1 MTNRRRLVR
10 LAFSTSCLTAILWPA
25 ANAWA
30 QSPSEALA
38 TAYQS
43 NPRLMAERAR
53 VRSVDEG
60 VPQALSGWRPTVVF
74 NGSTGLQSF
83 TNETAAG
90 STSDTINPTNV
101 ALTIDQ
107 PLYRGGQTVAS
118 TEAAEARVL
127 AARSQLGDV
136 EQGVMLDAAIAYMNV
151 VRDQSVVELNINNE
165 QVLGRRLEATR
176 DRFQVGEVT
185 RTDVAQAEA
194 RLSDASALRVAAQGD
209 LETSRAN
216 FEQIVGFPPEKLEFP
231 DPSFIP
237 PLPDSGEL
245 ANAVALAENP
255 ALLANQYLE
264 QAALHDID
272 VAVAD
277 LLPDL
282 SLQGQLTKA
291 YEPNSFFDESDSAQ
305 ILANLRI
312 PLYQSGAEY
321 SRVRE
326 LREVAV
332 QRRREVDQ
340 TRREVIENSTSA
352 WESLVSTRAAIE
364 ALDSSV
370 RANEIALEGVQQEA
384 AVGAR
389 TTLDVLDAEQEAFD
403 ARVNLVRA
411 RRDEVVAS
419 LTLLAAIGRLSAEY
433 LRLPVDIYDPAQ
445 HYQNVREKWIG
456 FGSE

>member
-1 MTNRRRLVR
+1 MTHSRRIAR
-10 LAFSTSCLTAILWPA
+10 LAFGTGCLTAILWPMA
-25 ANAWA
+25 GAWA

-53 VRSVDEG
+53 VRAVDEG
-60 VPQALSGWRPTVVF
+60 VPQALSGWRPTVVM
-74 NGSTGLQSF
+74 NGSTGFQTF
-83 TNETAAG
+83 TNETAVG
-90 STSDTINPTNV
+90 STSDTINPTNLSL
-101 ALTIDQ
+101 AIEQ

-118 TEAAEARVL
+118 TEAAESRVL
-127 AARSQLGDV
+127 AARAQLSDV
-136 EQGVMLDAAIAYMNV
+136 AQSVLLDAAIAYMNV
-151 VRDQSVVELNINNE
+151 VRDRAVVELSINNE
-165 QVLGRRLEATR
+165 QVLERRLEATQ

-194 RLSDASALRVAAQGD
+194 RLSDASALRVASQGD

-216 FEQIVGFPPEKLEFP
+216 FVQIVGFPPQDLEFP
-231 DPSFIP
+231 DPAFIP
-237 PLPDSGEL
+237 PLPDSDEL

-255 ALLANQYLE
+255 ALLAGQYLE
-264 QAALHDID
+264 QAALHDVD
-272 VAVAD
+272 VAIAD

-291 YEPNSFFDESDSAQ
+291 YEPSSFFDESDSAQ

-340 TRREVIENSTSA
+340 IRREVIENSTSA
-352 WESLVSTRAAIE
+352 WETLVSTRAAIE

-389 TTLDVLDAEQEAFD
+389 TTLDVLDAEQEAFS

-419 LTLLAAIGRLSAEY
+419 LSLLAAIGRLSAEY
-433 LRLPVDIYDPAQ
+433 LRLPVDIYDPSR
-445 HYQNVREKWIG
+445 HYQNVRDQWIG
-456 FGSE
+456 FDAE